1 MTFAVAADA
10 YDRFMG
16 RYSGRLAEALLDAA
30 GVEPGMRA
38 LDVGAGPGALTGA
51 LAARLGSEN
60 VAAVEPSE
68 PFVVALGE
76 RLPQVDV
83 RLGSAERLPYGDG
96 EFDAALAQ
104 LVVNFMADPAR
115 GVAEMRRVVR
125 PGGLVAAAVWD
136 YRGEMTLLREF
147 WAAAARLDP
156 ERAAEHDEGRRM
168 RFAGAGELAELFR
181 TAGLDVVAD
190 GELVVSAVYAN
201 FDDLWESLT
210 RGVGPAGAYVAALDA
225 DEQAR
230 LREELQRGLG
240 SPAESFELSARAW
253 YAVGTT

>member
-1 MTFAVAADA
+1 
-10 YDRFMG
+10 
-16 RYSGRLAEALLDAA
+16 
-30 GVEPGMRA
+30 
-38 LDVGAGPGALTGA
+38 
-51 LAARLGSEN
+51 
-60 VAAVEPSE
+60 
-68 PFVVALGE
+68 
-76 RLPQVDV
+76 
-83 RLGSAERLPYGDG
+83 
-96 EFDAALAQ
+96 
-104 LVVNFMADPAR
+104 
-115 GVAEMRRVVR
+115 
-125 PGGLVAAAVWD
+125 
-136 YRGEMTLLREF
+136 
-147 WAAAARLDP
+147 
-156 ERAAEHDEGRRM
+156 M